1 MTEPGVR
8 YGRVVWREQLSFVAF
23 PATGGDGQLLRG
35 APWAAGSASGSTVP
49 VSALESGE
57 ARLSY
62 PVQPSKI
69 IGIGRNYRKH
79 AAELKN
85 EVPEE
90 PLMFFKPPSSL
101 LEPGGRVELPPE
113 SERVDYEGELV
124 VVIGKRCRR
133 ATLEEARSAVFGY
146 SIACDVTARDLQ
158 NKDKQW
164 TRAKGFDTFCPVG
177 PFIVPLPSAGALDL
191 QLRVNSALR
200 QDGNTRDMLFDIPTL
215 VAYASQS
222 MTLEPGDII
231 LTGTPEG
238 VGPLADGDRVSVTI
252 SGLGELAFDV
262 VAAPGVKARAA
273 AARPA

>member
-1 MTEPGVR
+1 MTQTVLR
-8 YGRVVWREQLSFVAF
+8 YARVHFRGQTSYIALPVHGA
-23 PATGGDGQLLRG
+23 PQLLSAAPWLGG
-35 APWAAGSASGSTVP
+35 APTGAELP
-49 VSALESGE
+49 VSTLGAEV
-57 ARLSY
+57 RLLC

-69 IGIGRNYRKH
+69 IGIGRNYKKH
-79 AAELKN
+79 AEELKH

-101 LEPGGRVELPPE
+101 LDPGGTVILPRE

-124 VVIGKRCRR
+124 VVIGQRCRR
-133 ATLEEARSAVFGY
+133 IAPAAAARAIFGY

-177 PFIVPLPSAGALDL
+177 PYVVPLAAASPLRL
-191 QLRVNSALR
+191 QLLINGTPR
-200 QDGNTRDMLFDIPTL
+200 QDASTSDMLFDVASL
-215 VAYASQS
+215 VAYASNS

-238 VGPLADGDRVSVTI
+238 VGPLTSGDDVRVSI
-252 SGLGELAFDV
+252 EHLGELAF
-262 VAAPGVKARAA
+262 GVSG
-273 AARPA
+273 PA